1 MDMWLRSATGKL
13 ILVNLGVALGVLI
26 GYGNG
31 YRGVDLA
38 ALGAVVFSIGNVGAG
53 IGLVIA
59 KFSKPSP
66 IAKGF
71 DWVWIP
77 IALLWLVYLFYA
89 LFPVK
94 K

>member
-26 GYGNG
+26 GYRNG

-38 ALGAVVFSIGNVGAG
+38 VLGAVVFSIGNVGGG

-59 KFSKPSP
+59 KFFQ
-66 IAKGF
+66 A
-71 DWVWIP
+71 
-77 IALLWLVYLFYA
+77 
-89 LFPVK
+89 FPNRK
-94 K
+94 RF